1 MDKVNFFAK
10 NILIAFVLLF
20 GVEVFGATNV
30 PHISFEEIDVLI
42 NSARREAEFNAK
54 NPNGVKYKRA
64 INELFNTFAT
74 YKLEASK
81 GDAYSKYVLGMF
93 CVSGFDGAVL
103 AVNKKKALAWLIES
117 ANGGYVQAMW
127 TLGEIYSTEKVA
139 DTKEA
144 LKWFLCAA
152 ENGDVRAQ
160 MKVSRFYEE
169 GIGTVA
175 NPEAAFMWC
184 ERAANNNEVEAQYK
198 LATMYERGFG
208 VGRDRRKSVY
218 WLKSAARLG
227 NKEAAKRIEEFDS
240 LKAKLVEVFEKS
252 RHVPRM
258 LAEADRKRSEGR
270 ALQMAKSSHNG
281 FASRGGYGLGASTDN
296 YAANRR
302 GEALCAEADAIVA
315 EVEKIKAEENKYLKT
330 AFDILYSVE
339 LKSSDY
345 RHALDFIPLSYQSSV
360 LIAINCKTR
369 KIVKFNAAESLAP
382 ESLDLLSE
390 IQ

>member
-10 NILIAFVLLF
+10 NILIALVLLF

-30 PHISFEEIDVLI
+30 PHISLEEIAGLVE
-42 NSARREAEFNAK
+42 SAEREAEFNAK

-64 INELFNTFAT
+64 IKELLNTFAT
-74 YKLEASK
+74 YKFEAAK
-81 GDAYSKYVLGMF
+81 GDAYSKYVLGIF
-93 CVSGFDGAVL
+93 CIRGFDGNVL
-103 AVNKKKALAWLIES
+103 ASNLNKGISWLIES
-117 ANGGYVQAMW
+117 ANGGYVQAMYM
-127 TLGEIYSTEKVA
+127 LGLIYSTGTIA
-139 DTKEA
+139 DIKESF
-144 LKWFLCAA
+144 KWYLCAA
-152 ENGDVRAQ
+152 ENDDVRAQ

-169 GIGTVA
+169 GIGTAA

-198 LATMYERGFG
+198 LATMYECGYG
-208 VGRDRRKSVY
+208 VGRDMRKCTY

-227 NKEAAKRIEEFDS
+227 NKEAAKRIDEFDS
-240 LKAKLVEVFEKS
+240 VKAKLVELFEKS
-252 RHVPRM
+252 KKIPRM

-315 EVEKIKAEENKYLKT
+315 EVEKIKSENEKYVKI

-339 LKSSDY
+339 LKSNDY
-345 RHALDFIPLSYQSSV
+345 KHTLNFIPLSYQDGV
-360 LIAINCKTR
+360 LIAVNCNTR
-369 KIVKFNAAESLAP
+369 KIVKFNAAQSLSA

-390 IQ
+390 ME